1 MDFSAATEATEGWR
15 AAEGRRAA
23 ADANGWFAI
32 GWFAIGLFA
41 IGSFATRRGRMSPA
55 EEGALA
61 PSFFSPGGPSSRSRV
76 FFFQTSTVV
85 LRLGTVHLSPRP
97 QPNIKITCSIS
108 PSRVVPHRSTT
119 DTRGSLTSLFGWE
132 AVTLPDVAARA
143 QGRII
148 CVYKSLLSLCTSTI
162 SVDATRVHNIQPS
175 TVHRGVC
182 AARLWRTNGSGL
194 RGSLAGK
201 KGKTRDWDEG
211 EASSVAHRRTPPS
224 IAARSQSAPL
234 VVA

>member
-41 IGSFATRRGRMSPA
+41 IGLFATRRGRMSPA

-61 PSFFSPGGPSSRSRV
+61 PSFFSPEGGSLFTFTV

-97 QPNIKITCSIS
+97 QPNIKNTCSIS

-143 QGRII
+143 QRRII
-148 CVYKSLLSLCTSTI
+148 CVYKSLLYLCTSTI

-194 RGSLAGK
+194 RGSLAGRR
-201 KGKTRDWDEG
+201 GRTRDWVEG
-211 EASSVAHRRTPPS
+211 DQSSSCRLTLPS

>member
-1 MDFSAATEATEGWR
+1 MVDFSAATEATEGWR

-41 IGSFATRRGRMSPA
+41 TRRGRMSPA

-61 PSFFSPGGPSSRSRV
+61 PSFFSPEGGSLFTFTV

-97 QPNIKITCSIS
+97 QPNIKNTCSIS

-132 AVTLPDVAARA
+132 AVTLPDVAARTC
-143 QGRII
+143 RRLIS
-148 CVYKSLLSLCTSTI
+148 VFKSPLSLCTSTI

-194 RGSLAGK
+194 RGSLAGRR
-201 KGKTRDWDEG
+201 GRHAIG
-211 EASSVAHRRTPPS
+211 SRGISPLPVAHRRTLPS